1 MEFVVNVA
9 VNSLVRSLLGRRAM
23 NITEICLYLK
33 CDYDENFACP
43 FLFRF

>member
-9 VNSLVRSLLGRRAM
+9 VNSLIRPHLSRTAM
-23 NITEICLYLK
+23 DISEICLYLK